1 MEFAIRLQQLIEEA
15 EITQKDLSFQLHMSR
30 TTLNGYV
37 NDYREPDFATLVR
50 LAEYFHVTTDYLL
63 GLSDIRNACPMPLS
77 EDEGRLISIYRRMQ
91 AEGKEFLTEQAKLVY
106 RFEQKYSRNLSLSDK
121 FENPK

>member
-1 MEFAIRLQQLIEEA
+1 MEFAVRLQKLIEES
-15 EITQKDLSFQLHMSR
+15 EITQKDLSFQLHMSK

-63 GLSDIRNACPMPLS
+63 GFSDVRNACPMPLS
-77 EDEGRLISIYRRMQ
+77 EDEGRLISLYRRMQ
-91 AEGKEFLTEQAKLVY
+91 PTGKEFLTEQAKLVY
-106 RFEQKYSRNLSLSDK
+106 RFERKYSSHI
-121 FENPK
+121 